1 MSFGLSVRARR
12 GIAAAAFAACV
23 AAMLGVVALSAS
35 AKPSTRHR
43 TTVSGAL
50 RTQLS
55 SRASQR
61 VIVVLRSQFRA
72 AHVGS
77 RKAGVR
83 VAAIKSDQ
91 AMLRAQLRSA
101 HATHVQSFQLLNAM
115 AATVSKAERAK
126 LVADPEVAKV
136 IPDVTIHGAAPAV
149 IPAATKTSKVPR
161 TRREHTADGTSAAIS
176 PNVIP
181 GACSAGAPQLD
192 PEGLSTDQHGLRQPQ
207 PADGPIARDHRR
219 RRQGRVDR

>member
-1 MSFGLSVRARR
+1 MSFGLSTRARR
-12 GIAAAAFAACV
+12 GIAAAVLAACV
-23 AAMLGVVALSAS
+23 AAILGGGGLSAS
-35 AKPSTRHR
+35 ANPPTLHR

-50 RTQLS
+50 RPQLS

-91 AMLRAQLRSA
+91 AVLLAQLRSA

-126 LVADPEVAKV
+126 LVANPEVAKV
-136 IPDVTIHGAAPAV
+136 I
-149 IPAATKTSKVPR
+149 
-161 TRREHTADGTSAAIS
+161 
-176 PNVIP
+176 
-181 GACSAGAPQLD
+181 
-192 PEGLSTDQHGLRQPQ
+192 
-207 PADGPIARDHRR
+207 
-219 RRQGRVDR
+219 